1 MAQVTAVPPVA
12 PLRARAPGGRLAGAI
27 DVLRLIAQGPRGIL
41 GLAGVIFYV
50 ILAFVLPTFIPFDD
64 RVDVLAIYQAPS
76 LAHPLGTDSS
86 GRDVWVQIVHGGR
99 DILVVGLT
107 AALLSTFI
115 AVTFG
120 ALAATV
126 GGKVDTAVITVTD
139 IWLTIPHLP
148 LLVVV
153 AAVVKLNSLL
163 YIALII
169 GVLGWASLLRQIRA
183 QVLSLKER
191 DYVEA
196 ARSLDLGLPHII
208 FREILPSMRSYI
220 VIHFILSM
228 TSAIYAVV
236 ALLLLGLVPLSGH
249 NWGLMLNYA
258 YTRGAIF
265 FQDSIWYIA
274 SPIIAIVLFQLS
286 LVWLA
291 SALEDLFNPRLRGT
305 G

>member
-1 MAQVTAVPPVA
+1 MAQLSAAPPL
-12 PLRARAPGGRLAGAI
+12 PRAPGGRLAGAF
-27 DVLRLIAQGPRGIL
+27 DVLLLIARKPL
-41 GLAGVIFYV
+41 GLAGLIGVVFFTL
-50 ILAFVLPTFIPFDD
+50 LAFVLPSLIPYDD
-64 RVDVLAIYQAPS
+64 RVDVAAIYQAPS
-76 LAHPLGTDSS
+76 LRHLLGTDSS

-99 DILVVGLT
+99 DILVVGLA
-107 AALLSTFI
+107 AALLSTSI

-126 GGKVDTAVITVTD
+126 GGKVDTAIVSITD

-153 AAVVKLNSLL
+153 AAVVKIDSLL
-163 YIALII
+163 YVAAII
-169 GVLGWASLLRQIRA
+169 GLLGWASLLRQIRA
-183 QVLSLKER
+183 QVFSLKER

-220 VIHFILSM
+220 VIHFILA
-228 TSAIYAVV
+228 TTGAIYAVV
-236 ALLLLGLVPLSGH
+236 ALLLLGLVPLSGQ
-249 NWGLMLNYA
+249 NWGLMLNFA

-265 FQDSIWYIA
+265 FRDSIWYIL
-274 SPIIAIVLFQLS
+274 SPILAIVLFQLS

-291 SALEDLFNPRLRGT
+291 SALEDIFNPRLRGSA
-305 G
+305 